1 MVNLMTVEM
10 DDRELRR
17 VRKAILRRIQDYLY
31 DAHDSL
37 GADCE
42 TVDMVDV
49 LHHEGSRVG
58 SLNYLTPRRG
68 VGWVSGQMVARG
80 LEQMQ
85 DQMRRGR
92 VRIIGD
98 LFPPMF
104 GKIMDDLGLRVE
116 WQEPLTVYV
125 RDGLNGQPSQAIEMP
140 PLPQGLQISS
150 EHQRSSLWRYI
161 QHSPHYNVT
170 VSNVEPLF
178 VDQDSSSHI
187 DVTLSE
193 CGFPV
198 GVARIGVQK
207 DVGHILAYALTQ
219 HSYNDSLAR
228 ILQTAALQAALDEG
242 CALVFSQGGSAAD
255 QQLRQDLG
263 FLDFGSMICYAA
275 SPSGANEEYHDDELG
290 QPVLAFQ

>member
-10 DDRELRR
+10 DDRELRGA
-17 VRKAILRRIQDYLY
+17 RKAILRRIQEYLY
-31 DAHDSL
+31 DAHNSL

-42 TVDMVDV
+42 TVGMVDV
-49 LHHEGSRVG
+49 LHHEGSHLG

-68 VGWVSGQMVARG
+68 VGWVSGAMVTRG

-85 DQMRRGR
+85 EQMRRGR
-92 VRIIGD
+92 VRIMSD

-116 WQEPLTVYV
+116 WQEPLRVYV
-125 RDGLNGQPSQAIEMP
+125 RDGFNGQPPQPVEMP

-150 EHQRSSLWRYI
+150 EQHRSALWHYI
-161 QHSPHYNVT
+161 QNSPHYNVT

-178 VDQDSSSHI
+178 ADQDSYI
-187 DVTLSE
+187 DVTLSD

-207 DVGHILAYALTQ
+207 DVGHILAHALTQ
-219 HSYNDSLAR
+219 HNYNDSLAR
-228 ILQTAALQAALDEG
+228 ILQTAALQAALNQG
-242 CALVFSQGGSAAD
+242 CALVFTQGGSANEN
-255 QQLRQDLG
+255 QLRQDLG

-275 SPSGANEEYHDDELG
+275 NSSAASEEDHDDELG